1 MATTPPTA
9 FRLNTKLKTRLKKIA
24 DTEERD
30 LTYIVD
36 KALTAYVENWEKRHG
51 VTTKD

>member
-9 FRLNTKLKTRLKKIA
+9 FRLNQKLKARLKKIA
-24 DTEERD
+24 DAEERD

-36 KALTAYVENWEKRHG
+36 RALTQFAEAWEKRHG
-51 VTTKD
+51 PRGKD